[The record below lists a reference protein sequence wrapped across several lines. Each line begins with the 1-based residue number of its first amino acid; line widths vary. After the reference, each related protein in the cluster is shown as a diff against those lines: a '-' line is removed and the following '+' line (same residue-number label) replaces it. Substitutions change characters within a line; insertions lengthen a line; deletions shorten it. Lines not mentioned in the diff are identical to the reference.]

1 MKRMIRAVPLIFLS
15 VMALGCAGCG
25 SEKRT
30 AIPASQDSLIR
41 VDVARVVSKKLNI
54 TVSLPGEIRPYEIV
68 AVYPKV
74 TGFLKWIGVDRGS
87 WVKKGQLLARLTAP
101 ELDAQRRNAE
111 ARLRSDKATLIAS
124 KAALAADESTYQSLK
139 TAAASPGVIAGNELQ
154 IAKQKAQGD
163 RARVRAAGEQVAAAQ
178 AALRSAQD
186 LEDYLEI
193 RAPFDGVVIERNA
206 HPGDLLGPAGIGGA
220 KSGAAL
226 PMLRIEML
234 SRLRLVVP
242 VPEIDVGAIV
252 PDALVHFTVP
262 AFPASTFTG
271 KVARISHYLHVQTR
285 TMPVELNVAN
295 PDGRLAPGMFPQ
307 VEWPVHRS
315 MPTLFVPTTAVIT
328 NTQGTFV
335 VSVRDGRAERVRVRT
350 GETEGRLIEVF
361 GDLKDGD
368 EVAVRGTEEIPTGAR
383 VLARLVAA
391 TE

>member
-1 MKRMIRAVPLIFLS
+1 MKRMIRAVLLVLLS
-15 VMALGCAGCG
+15 VMALGCAGCN
-25 SEKRT
+25 SEKRV
-30 AIPASQDSLIR
+30 AIQASQDSLLR

-74 TGFLKWIGVDRGS
+74 TGFLQWIGVDRGS

-111 ARLRSDKATLIAS
+111 ARLRSDSATLIAS
-124 KAALAADESTYQSLK
+124 KASLAADESTYESLK
-139 TAAASPGVIAGNELQ
+139 TAAATPGVVAGNELQ

-186 LEDYLEI
+186 LEGYLEI

-262 AFPASTFTG
+262 AFPTSVFTG

-285 TMPVELNVAN
+285 TMPVELDVAN

-315 MPTLFVPTTAVIT
+315 KPTLFVPTTAVIT

-335 VSVRDGRAERVRVRT
+335 IRVRDEQAQRVRVRT
-350 GETEGRLIEVF
+350 GETEGHLVEVF
-361 GDLKDGD
+361 GDLTEGD
-368 EVAVRGTEEIPTGAR
+368 EVAAHGTEEIPPGGR
-383 VLARLVAA
+383 VVARLVAA
-391 TE
+391 SE